1 MPLCWGGMRTRTQD
15 HDKTGSADGMP
26 SSHLTYVNSRCAKL
40 INHSPP
46 ALGWGLRRTSVSA
59 TTTCPFIHVPA
70 LVSGNAC
77 GREYPIARRD
87 LHFPGLGG

>member
-46 ALGWGLRRTSVSA
+46 ALGWGLHRTSV
-59 TTTCPFIHVPA
+59 TRRKHHRP
-70 LVSGNAC
+70 G
-77 GREYPIARRD
+77 IAPNTNTERV
-87 LHFPGLGG
+87 